1 MAALNLPAAEYMI
14 TLNDGFTTTVT
25 VDPGET
31 LEEVIAEY
39 LEASGADIDIVA
51 SVELVRSFDREEERT

>member
-14 TLNDGFTTTVT
+14 TLNDGSTTTIT
-25 VDPGET
+25 VDPGEN

-39 LEASGADIDIVA
+39 LDARGHDVDTAAAVA
-51 SVELVRSFDREEERT
+51 VARAFGRAERST

>member
-14 TLNDGFTTTVT
+14 TLNDGSTTTIT
-25 VDPGET
+25 VDPGEN

-39 LEASGADIDIVA
+39 LEARGADIDTVA
-51 SVELVRSFDREEERT
+51 SVELVRAFDREERRT